1 MTKDVFLRKAKN
13 FPRFIAKNVRLAWL
27 WYLSGV
33 AKRSPLN
40 LIFKGRPARIW
51 RRIGINMG
59 KNVCFGYD
67 VYLDVDY
74 ADQITIEDDVWLAS
88 KTIVF
93 AHRRDMHHYYKGGR
107 YKECTQVKRPV
118 VIKKGACIGIGAL
131 IMPGVTIGEGACV
144 GAGAV
149 VAKDVP
155 AWSLVA
161 GNPAKVIRY
170 LDEKPQVEDI

>member
-1 MTKDVFLRKAKN
+1 MNHKVILRKIKN
-13 FPRFIAKNVRLAWL
+13 FPKFLVHNTSLTWRW
-27 WYLSGV
+27 WLSGI
-33 AKRSPLN
+33 AKRSPLC
-40 LIFKGRPARIW
+40 IMFKGLPAYLW
-51 RRIGINMG
+51 KKIGVNMG
-59 KNVCFGYD
+59 KEVRFGQE

-88 KTIVF
+88 KCIVF

-107 YKECTQVKRPV
+107 YKDCTQVKRPV

-161 GNPAKVIRY
+161 GNPAKVIRM
-170 LDEKPQVEDI
+170 LEEKPE